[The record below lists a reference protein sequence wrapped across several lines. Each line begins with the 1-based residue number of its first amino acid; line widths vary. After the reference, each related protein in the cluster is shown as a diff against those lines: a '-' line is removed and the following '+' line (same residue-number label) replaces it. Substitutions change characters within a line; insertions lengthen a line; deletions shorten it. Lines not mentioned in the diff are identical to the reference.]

1 MREIISAAEAARI
14 LHCRPQKVR
23 ERIKAGR
30 WTFGKAVPPAKPGG
44 QITYD
49 IYARRMYQFFG
60 MELPDNK
67 NAPKGAATPVGHID
81 N

>member
-14 LHCRPQKVR
+14 LNCRPQKVR

-30 WTFGKAVPPAKPGG
+30 WTFGKAIPPAKPGG

-60 MELPDNK
+60 MEIPDSVH
-67 NAPKGAATPVGHID
+67 KGVRPEEQ
-81 N
+81 

>member
-23 ERIKAGR
+23 ERIKAGK
-30 WTFGKAVPPAKPGG
+30 WPFGRAISPKKKGG

-60 MELPDNK
+60 MEIPDME
-67 NAPKGAATPVGHID
+67 NAPGERQLPQGTHQ
-81 N
+81 

>member
-1 MREIISAAEAARI
+1 MKEIISAAEAARI

-23 ERIKAGR
+23 ERIKAGK
-30 WTFGKAVPPAKPGG
+30 WPFGRAISPKKKGG

-60 MELPDNK
+60 MEIPDMEKAPGERQLP
-67 NAPKGAATPVGHID
+67 
-81 N
+81 